1 MRKIATIAAALLVSA
16 CALAPMPSA
25 TPTTE
30 PSATPL
36 TADLAARLQ
45 GILESYLARGGAPS
59 ISAAVIVRGV
69 GKWQGAVG
77 TANKLDDEAATPDTA
92 YAVGSITKTY
102 VAALVMLL
110 AEDGQFSLDDPAA
123 DHLGPLAGPKANG
136 ATIRQLL
143 GHRSGVFNYTND
155 PRIFEEKP
163 WTFAEVLE
171 LIGEPTFQP
180 GEQFEYSNSNYL
192 LLGEMVEYVTAGPIT
207 RPLHERLLDPLGLDR
222 TYYGPIEQTGA
233 PLAHGYT
240 TVGGMELD
248 GYDDSGVLPTE
259 NLASGARSAG
269 GMSATA
275 ADVADWMFS
284 LYSGQVLSDESLDE
298 MLDFSA
304 SGSYGL
310 GVGLTF
316 LRSGRTAVGHDGGI
330 PGFVSVGN
338 FDRESGV
345 VVVVL
350 TNGMDLDMYGIQDDL
365 FNAASQPTP

>member
-1 MRKIATIAAALLVSA
+1 V
-16 CALAPMPSA
+16 
-25 TPTTE
+25 
-30 PSATPL
+30 
-36 TADLAARLQ
+36 AARLQ
-45 GILESYLARGGAPS
+45 GILASYLATSGTPS
-59 ISAAVIVRGV
+59 ISAAVIVPGV
-69 GKWQGAVG
+69 GAWQGAVG
-77 TANKLDDEAATPDTA
+77 TASRLDDEGATPDTV
-92 YAVGSITKTY
+92 YALGSITKTY

-110 AEDGQFSLDDPAA
+110 AEEGRFSLDDLAA
-123 DHLGPLAGPKANG
+123 DHLGALAGPKANG

-155 PRIFEEKP
+155 PRAFEDKP
-163 WTFAEVLE
+163 WTFAELLD
-171 LIGEPTFQP
+171 LIGEPTFEP

-192 LLGEMVEYVTAGPIT
+192 LLGELVEYVTAGPIT
-207 RPLHERLLDPLGLDR
+207 RPLHERLLDPLGLSH
-222 TYYGPIEQTGA
+222 TFYGPIEKTGG

-240 TVGGMELD
+240 TEGGMELD

-259 NLASGARSAG
+259 NLASAARSAG

-275 ADVADWMFS
+275 ADVARWMSS
-284 LYSGQVLSDESLDE
+284 LYSGQVLSDESLNE

-330 PGFVSVGN
+330 PGFISVGN
-338 FDRESGV
+338 YDRQSGV

-350 TNGMDLDMYGIQDDL
+350 SNGMELDMFGIQDDL
-365 FNAASQPTP
+365 FNAASDLTP